1 MNKLK
6 WHEPFHSPEE
16 AYVSWYLDE
25 LTEAGFVIK
34 HEHQPSSIHLS
45 PKVSYNWEKT
55 MKTKNKKMNSAL
67 LQEHIY
73 TPDFKVTWA
82 DGAHSV
88 FFKDVNSV
96 KNHNDCY
103 FWAETCLLEL
113 AWNSY
118 LEIKPSF
125 DRNNMTRLFSI
136 NQKWIYDKLGLY
148 VQKIVPV
155 KLFMETF
162 TPQRYLKTDQG
173 RHGRSIHYYPRT
185 LKEFLNKQS

>member
-1 MNKLK
+1 MNNYK
-6 WHEPFHSPEE
+6 WYEPFHSLEE
-16 AYVSWYLDE
+16 VYFSWYLDE

-34 HEHQPSSIHLS
+34 YEHQPSPIRLS
-45 PKVSYNWEKT
+45 PKVSYRWEKP
-55 MKTKNKKMNSAL
+55 MKTKTKKMNSAL
-67 LQEHIY
+67 LQEHVY
-73 TPDFKVTWA
+73 TPDFKVTWDDA
-82 DGAHSV
+82 AHAV

-113 AWNSY
+113 VWDSY

-125 DRNNMTRLFSI
+125 DLNNMTRLFSI

-173 RHGRSIHYYPRT
+173 KQERKLLYYPRT
-185 LKEFLNKQS
+185 LKEFLNKQ